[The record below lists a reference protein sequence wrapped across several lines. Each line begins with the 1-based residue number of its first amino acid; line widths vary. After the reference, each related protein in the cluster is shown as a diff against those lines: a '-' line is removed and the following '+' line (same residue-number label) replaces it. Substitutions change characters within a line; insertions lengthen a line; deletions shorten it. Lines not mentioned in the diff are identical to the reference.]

1 LETDPVNTV
10 HSYDGTAIAFDR
22 LGDGSPV
29 ILVGGAFQHRAFD
42 PRTAQLSALLA
53 EQFTVFRY
61 DRRGRGDSGDTPPY
75 EVEREIEDLQA
86 LVTDAGGSAS
96 VFGESSGG
104 NLALEAAAR
113 GLTITRLAVWEP
125 NFLIDDSRPP
135 LPDEYVRQLTE
146 LVSSG
151 RRGDAVEYFM
161 TKAVGLPDEF
171 VAPMR
176 DTPIWVGMEAV
187 AHTLAYDG
195 TVVGDSMSG
204 KPLPAGRWASVPV
217 PTLVIDGGQSPWLSA
232 GAKAIADAL
241 PYAQRR
247 TLAGQSHGVAPEAIA
262 PVLEEFFAG

>member
-1 LETDPVNTV
+1 
-10 HSYDGTAIAFDR
+10 
-22 LGDGSPV
+22 
-29 ILVGGAFQHRAFD
+29 
-42 PRTAQLSALLA
+42 
-53 EQFTVFRY
+53 
-61 DRRGRGDSGDTPPY
+61 
-75 EVEREIEDLQA
+75 
-86 LVTDAGGSAS
+86 